1 MLVIVPTCPTVSA
14 CRHTRYTAQGTSIL
28 VAVNA
33 HYSGQCVEGQGYIGS
48 PAARKAAEVV
58 YMMGKGNGGFSGGTI
73 ISLLDA
79 FFAEPKEEVEACAHP
94 YVLVP
99 PGYPHGADNPDCW
112 CVFFLPRQS

>member
-1 MLVIVPTCPTVSA
+1 MLISA
-14 CRHTRYTAQGTSIL
+14 DNAQKVKVVLPPLLT
-28 VAVNA
+28 
-33 HYSGQCVEGQGYIGS
+33 
-48 PAARKAAEVV
+48 RKAAEVV

-112 CVFFLPRQS
+112 CVFFWPGQS